1 MTIRSGT
8 CIKQEHGSLF
18 GRILQKT
25 PWHLLRTPR
34 SRTQTVNKMENVSKS
49 SQNSLQK
56 LKETEKK
63 SSCVREDMSSGHQ
76 PMSTFGRQ
84 AWPDRPH
91 PTLRKTGAM
100 ESAFLMLLGRDALKK
115 SFGCCYIG
123 FLVFFFSKD
132 PFVCFDKLCLS
143 HPAGYCSFSS
153 FPLGG
158 KPPEKWLK
166 IQH

>member
-123 FLVFFFSKD
+123 FLVFFFLAKSHLFVLINSVSHTQQVIALSV
-132 PFVCFDKLCLS
+132 PF
-143 HPAGYCSFSS
+143 H
-153 FPLGG
+153 
-158 KPPEKWLK
+158 
-166 IQH
+166 